1 MLLEETDVMHMDE
14 NKKANKP
21 KPSLEKKKVKERETT
36 RFQANSNYFTISV
49 YAIGVIFVGA
59 LIVKLFVSWTET
71 VRTARQIINILMPFI
86 IGGLIAFILNPA
98 AVRVCYLLERFCHLK
113 NEKARK
119 ILSIAITYL
128 LVVGVIAV
136 ILFGIVPQIIKS
148 TSDLV
153 NYIPTAV
160 NDIYHFVDNLE
171 VYFPDLDMNIVRD
184 AINKALPDVISSI
197 RSFAGNLVPTLYQVS
212 MVVIQWLLNL
222 VIAIIVSVYM
232 LSDKKPLKNSLRAVV
247 LAFVPLKH
255 IQTIMAILREAYK
268 LFSSFIIGKALD
280 STIIGVLCFV
290 LMTIL
295 QLPYAV
301 LISVI
306 VGITNMIPYFGP
318 FIGAV
323 PGTLILLLIAPVKSL
338 IFVALILVLQQ
349 FDGLILGPK
358 ILGDSTGLKPLWI
371 IIAITIGGSIGGVLG
386 MFLGVPVVAF
396 LRYLAN
402 QIIAHRLRV
411 RHLLK
416 DGQEPLA

>member
-148 TSDLV
+148 TTDLV

>member
-148 TSDLV
+148 TTDLV

-402 QIIAHRLRV
+402 QIIAYRLRV

>member
-148 TSDLV
+148 TTDLV

-268 LFSSFIIGKALD
+268 LFSSFIIGQALD